1 MEKHEKKSLVQ
12 PYAGGCRSALS
23 RPLGMLRLQR
33 DVVSRR
39 DTCQIQDGG
48 VMSGGSVPKDVCV
61 SRVISGIYPR
71 SGVAE
76 KSSFD
81 VV

>member
-23 RPLGMLRLQR
+23 RQLGMLRLQG

-48 VMSGGSVPKDVCV
+48 LCQEEVFPRMSALAGSLMEFIPTVEWL
-61 SRVISGIYPR
+61 RR
-71 SGVAE
+71 ALLM
-76 KSSFD
+76 
-81 VV
+81 